1 MKIIEITRRKET
13 SDLYLYLFLAGQ
25 AVPVRQDS
33 HDTLAIWHSRGLVT
47 LADEAEPS
55 ITEDGD
61 AVEVGPIKPSCSD
74 SVGRAIAVGTGVKWN
89 ISKM

>member
-13 SDLYLYLFLAGQ
+13 SDFYLYFNLTGQ

-33 HDTLAIWHSRGLVT
+33 QDTLAVWHSRGLAI

-61 AVEVGPIKPSCSD
+61 AVEVGPIGASCSD
-74 SVGRAIAVGTGVKWN
+74 SVAGSDRRRDGVEVEY
-89 ISKM
+89 